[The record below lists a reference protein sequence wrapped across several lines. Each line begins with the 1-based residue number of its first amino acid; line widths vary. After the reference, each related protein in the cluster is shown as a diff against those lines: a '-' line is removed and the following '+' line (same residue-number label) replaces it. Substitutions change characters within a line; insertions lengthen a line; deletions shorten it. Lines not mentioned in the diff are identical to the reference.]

1 MAFVPFTGKLDA
13 PQEEQTPKF
22 MPFTGKLD
30 APVQEGANFVPFS
43 GKLDE
48 PKEAKPAR
56 EYQDIAETPIV
67 SPEELLTPLPATP
80 AAPVKAKEQRPE
92 PAPYK
97 SKTEALDDAVNLL
110 EEGYGMDKVT
120 SAFSNLGVS
129 KDEIVAHGQKRKSEY
144 FAPQKIKD
152 VGVGAKPGEPVP
164 PPSELRGADTTLYED
179 ITGIGKRSAARGRQ
193 AIAGLLKE
201 AGVYDEDELARM
213 VVREERR
220 IQAAAPSISVQQGI
234 ENISKAETFG
244 DAAYQLAANPA
255 ATFSMLAESLL
266 MTTPVLATAFARL
279 PAAAFGT
286 AVGTYSGSLEYGSA
300 LAETLAN
307 NNIDPMDAQKIGQAL
322 KDPKFVEELRDR
334 GVKRGLTIGIIDGL
348 TAGFAGKFI
357 SPVQRQIAQGKLT
370 GAQARNA
377 TIGAWAKETGMQVAG
392 GGGGEALAQGLVG
405 EFKPADILLEAAAEG
420 ITAPIEARGALSEAE
435 RLQTIPSALELAKS
449 KGFLPETK
457 PTAPPTV
464 APTEAAPT
472 AEAAP
477 LSDTGMLYAN
487 TVTRFQQ
494 QGFAPSDAARLAEEE
509 LKESGYGSDEIE
521 AGKREFGLSMYSGA
535 APTDELAARTTEP
548 SAGRVEPTGIPTGGI
563 GDRAEDVAD
572 TLTGRVEPTLQTEAA
587 KVEDTRTTPD
597 LASTGLQPKGK
608 KSTGRPK
615 VILTP
620 EQKAEKA
627 AARKES
633 QRTSIVTS
641 RSVDKLTQ
649 VLDEPFNPE
658 DFPDEQ
664 LLKEAQET
672 RNAEVIEALV
682 GAIRIANDPKFRNN
696 KATGQ
701 RAKAL
706 VDRFAP
712 TDRVR
717 QIAEARAKLG
727 EPSKSLSTT
736 TNEHDPDIMGFSD
749 AQKLLGYIKGFGT
762 SFERILADRLRPALK
777 GVSVVHVADPARD
790 ILDDKARSSFDNA
803 LGLYFNK
810 AIYLNANPNE
820 SGENNETALH
830 EALHAGTVST
840 VEKYFTDP
848 GSLTANQL
856 RAMAQLDDIRNRAF
870 EHYEK
875 LVEQAEADPQF
886 ARANAKMLAKLYS
899 LADPNGANV
908 FGDLKEFISYGMT
921 QPEFQ
926 EFLMQAPGSFDPK
939 TNRITGLFT
948 QFVNALRNLLN
959 MGPEHMSALQD
970 LIIVTDRL
978 ISPAQEI
985 IAPSLQTKQNIAYH
999 SGDLGY
1005 GTDTTLGRMTG
1016 GRSTGHFGTG
1026 VYFVSNP
1033 EYYSDLIG
1041 YENRPVQIVNL
1052 SGYNLLRPR
1061 FNYEAEILHKALE
1074 KVNSLANNDQI
1085 KLNSIEAQRTIKN
1098 AAYNIYLATG
1108 MEKSEAEVSK
1118 AIVAAV
1124 KEARKLLPKYAFTRD
1139 YIDSASTRAIKKLG
1153 YEGIDVRH
1161 LPSYD
1166 TTTFGTVVYAKNF
1179 TPKPVAGIGEPSLS
1193 RKAKAAKESDAKVD
1207 KDLQKVQASYDAF
1220 TVADSTGSMI
1230 RERGI
1235 GQYLPMLNSRFK
1247 DMSSGFIR
1255 KLLYGMQTADILRWK
1270 GDEIPGL
1277 VDVDKIQQE
1286 MSAMKTSLLNAS
1298 AKQADKLAAFARKNG
1313 MQVIST
1319 TMHLARLKKVS
1330 PTEFATL
1337 AEAQQKD
1344 PVVVHY
1350 EKILTDQA
1358 YRAKYNLDAT
1368 LTPQQI
1374 GLYKKKQDDRR
1385 ANLKIVYDSWDAL
1398 GKQKNGHE
1406 MYKMVRQFYKD
1417 NYLAMRT
1424 ILDDQL
1430 NALPIDAAAKAKLL
1444 KSVRLMQEEAKGAPD
1459 PDYDGMTLKQL
1470 PEEYFPFRRHG
1481 DYWLRFAKGPT
1492 GREFYTFTSGAD
1504 RNEFL
1509 RIRAAQL
1516 GLNVEDPSI
1525 KAGDDITSLREDF
1538 STDSLMLQK
1547 MFAAIE
1553 EAKADG
1559 RFDPAKYKK
1568 EADAKAAF
1576 DRYREELKDQLYQVY
1591 LMTLPE
1597 RSFRKQFLHSE
1608 NVTGFSADVLLNFKK
1623 SATSYANQLA
1633 KLKYANEIRNQVQR
1647 ARDSLEGM
1655 PALERAKLEL
1665 FVDAIQDI
1673 ANDEID
1679 PPPEGKVANRIN
1691 QFAFVM
1697 LLTSGA
1703 TAATQMASIPVM
1715 VMPTLAERYGNLS
1728 AGREFLRFATFFKT
1742 MGITK
1747 KQPNGDV
1754 EYTAPSIGSSSMV
1767 RNDPILQR
1775 AFQAALD
1782 RHVTTLTNTSVLTN
1796 RNRTPENAYKTIP
1809 GVAARVTF
1817 DTMTALFNGAE
1828 RMSREIAYMMAFKLE
1843 YAKTGNFEESV
1854 DKAVDTVHE
1863 LLGRYDNFN
1872 RPRIYRN
1879 FLGKTVGQFK
1889 MYSTF
1894 VTSWFVRN
1902 GYTALTE
1909 GMGNKEG
1916 RAAMQRLTG
1925 VLVMGGLF
1933 HGLVGMPLY
1942 STITSVIDAVL
1953 DNIEDEEEKRARLAK
1968 NPLTAESSNLRFR
1981 YEFLPKHFGHIEITG
1996 LDGKKHRLS
2005 EILEKGPIS
2014 VLSDINIGSRTSFD
2028 GIWFREA
2035 KPGKNWQETVE
2046 NYVKENLGPGIS
2058 TGLNMVGAIDDFN
2071 DGKLLRGAEKLAP
2084 AFFKGPLTSYRLAKE
2099 SAETKGGVKILKK
2112 SEITDLNLIAS
2123 ALGFQPSRLARLQEK
2138 NFAFQ
2143 RQITKAEDSKSDAL
2157 RRLNETVYNEEKEPG
2172 DIKAAIAKIREH
2184 NKRYP
2189 MEAFL
2194 IDGDTIDRSIEAY
2207 GEKLGLTYRGQRM
2220 SEKLLPYVMPASRYA
2235 APVPPKD

>member
-48 PKEAKPAR
+48 PKEAKSAR

-144 FAPQKIKD
+144 FAPQKIKAAEPTP
-152 VGVGAKPGEPVP
+152 VEAGRPAGEMRARNLRAAPKDRYVAEG
-164 PPSELRGADTTLYED
+164 ELVSPEEALTPTQERIVDTTLYED

-357 SPVQRQIAQGKLT
+357 SPVQRQIAQGKLS

-435 RLQTIPSALELAKS
+435 RLQAIPSALELAKS
-449 KGFLPETK
+449 KGFLPEK
-457 PTAPPTV
+457 KQ
-464 APTEAAPT
+464 
-472 AEAAP
+472 AEGKKEDKQTTQAAP
-477 LSDTGMLYAN
+477 LSDTGMLYAD

-535 APTDELAARTTEP
+535 PPADGLAARTTET
-548 SAGRVEPTGIPTGGI
+548 STGRVEPTGIPTGGV
-563 GDRAEDVAD
+563 GDRAEDVTD

-587 KVEDTRTTPD
+587 KVENTRATPD
-597 LASTGLQPKGK
+597 LTSTGLQPKGK

-633 QRTSIVTS
+633 QRTSIATS

-712 TDRVR
+712 TDRIR

-762 SFERILADRLRPALK
+762 AFERILADRLRPALK

-790 ILDDKARSSFDNA
+790 ILDDKARGSFDNA

-840 VEKYFTDP
+840 VEKYLTDP

-926 EFLMQAPGSFDPK
+926 EFLMQAPGAFDPK

-978 ISPAQEI
+978 ISPAQPEMN
-985 IAPSLQTKQNIAYH
+985 A
-999 SGDLGY
+999 
-1005 GTDTTLGRMTG
+1005 GT
-1016 GRSTGHFGTG
+1016 
-1026 VYFVSNP
+1026 P
-1033 EYYSDLIG
+1033 
-1041 YENRPVQIVNL
+1041 
-1052 SGYNLLRPR
+1052 
-1061 FNYEAEILHKALE
+1061 AL
-1074 KVNSLANNDQI
+1074 A
-1085 KLNSIEAQRTIKN
+1085 
-1098 AAYNIYLATG
+1098 
-1108 MEKSEAEVSK
+1108 
-1118 AIVAAV
+1118 
-1124 KEARKLLPKYAFTRD
+1124 
-1139 YIDSASTRAIKKLG
+1139 
-1153 YEGIDVRH
+1153 
-1161 LPSYD
+1161 
-1166 TTTFGTVVYAKNF
+1166 
-1179 TPKPVAGIGEPSLS
+1179 

-1247 DMSSGFIR
+1247 DMSNDFIR

-1298 AKQADKLAAFARKNG
+1298 AKQADKLAAFVRKNG

-1319 TMHLARLKKVS
+1319 TMHLARLKKVN

-1470 PEEYFPFRRHG
+1470 PEEYFPFKRHG
-1481 DYWLRFAKGPT
+1481 DYWLRVTKGPT

-1516 GLNVEDPSI
+1516 GKDPNDGGEFV
-1525 KAGDDITSLREDF
+1525 AGDDLRSLREDF

-1547 MFAAIE
+1547 MFATIE

-1559 RFDPAKYKK
+1559 RFDPAKYKT

-1728 AGREFLRFATFFKT
+1728 AGKEFLRFATFFKT
-1742 MGITK
+1742 MGVTK

-1796 RNRTPENAYKTIP
+1796 RNRTPENAYESIP

-1843 YAKTGNFEESV
+1843 YAKTDNFEESV

-1902 GYTALTE
+1902 GYTAFTE

-1953 DNIEDEEEKRARLAK
+1953 DDIEDEEEKRARLAK

-2035 KPGKNWQETVE
+2035 KPGKNWQETIE
-2046 NYVKENLGPGIS
+2046 NYIKENLGPGVS

-2071 DGKLLRGAEKLAP
+2071 EGKLLRGAEKLAP
-2084 AFFKGPLTSYRLAKE
+2084 AFFKGPLTSYRLSTE
-2099 SAETKGGVKILKK
+2099 GAETKGGAKVLKK

-2123 ALGFQPSRLARLQEK
+2123 ALGFQPSHLARIQEK

-2157 RRLNETVYNEEKEPG
+2157 RRLNETAFNEEKEPG

>member
-67 SPEELLTPLPATP
+67 SPEESLTPPPPAKSKSIMEGFVPPATGDVRMELPDLSSQQRKVYDAATP
-80 AAPVKAKEQRPE
+80 AQRKELLKKD
-92 PAPYK
+92 PAFK
-97 SKTEALDDAVNLL
+97 QIDEAYQLRDAQV
-110 EEGYGMDKVT
+110 
-120 SAFSNLGVS
+120 
-129 KDEIVAHGQKRKSEY
+129 Q
-144 FAPQKIKD
+144 
-152 VGVGAKPGEPVP
+152 
-164 PPSELRGADTTLYED
+164 ADTTKKSGLYK
-179 ITGIGKRSAARGRQ
+179 T
-193 AIAGLLKE
+193 AIDPYLFDTRAEHRKDALVKQGLDVE
-201 AGVYDEDELARM
+201 
-213 VVREERR
+213 
-220 IQAAAPSISVQQGI
+220 
-234 ENISKAETFG
+234 
-244 DAAYQLAANPA
+244 
-255 ATFSMLAESLL
+255 
-266 MTTPVLATAFARL
+266 
-279 PAAAFGT
+279 
-286 AVGTYSGSLEYGSA
+286 
-300 LAETLAN
+300 LAETTARRMAYGGVESKRNPFGEITESPSEYEMAEGLKY
-307 NNIDPMDAQKIGQAL
+307 DPRASGVEQTAQVLKRAGTKAFVGLGQ
-322 KDPKFVEELRDR
+322 
-334 GVKRGLTIGIIDGL
+334 
-348 TAGFAGKFI
+348 
-357 SPVQRQIAQGKLT
+357 
-370 GAQARNA
+370 
-377 TIGAWAKETGMQVAG
+377 AG
-392 GGGGEALAQGLVG
+392 GGMNRFMGDILGLDTSETVDRLESMERFSQAMGTPASKPVAIIEGAVNSIAQQLPALVGGVLTGSEGLVLASMFANSFG
-405 EFKPADILLEAAAEG
+405 QNYDEGRRKDLDVGAATTRAAANAAFEVIGEKFGLKEQLAGIKAAASNVPTTEIINYFSKALVKEIPGEQLTYAGQFAVDKGFDMNPEAGIRAFIEG
-420 ITAPIEARGALSEAE
+420 AVDTMASTVVQGGLMMGGGATVNKIVRSVAKEKPEVIQA
-435 RLQTIPSALELAKS
+435 IPSALELAKS
-449 KGFLPETK
+449 KGFLSEK
-457 PTAPPTV
+457 KQAEV
-464 APTEAAPT
+464 RKEDKDIAQEAAANT
-472 AEAAP
+472 AQTAQAAP
-477 LSDTGMLYAN
+477 LSDTGMLYAD

-535 APTDELAARTTEP
+535 PPADGLAARTTET
-548 SAGRVEPTGIPTGGI
+548 STGRVEPTGIPTGGV
-563 GDRAEDVAD
+563 GDRAEDVTD

-633 QRTSIVTS
+633 QRTSIATS

-672 RNAEVIEALV
+672 RDAEVIEALV
-682 GAIRIANDPKFRNN
+682 GAIRIANDPKFRKN

-712 TDRVR
+712 TDRIR

-736 TNEHDPDIMGFSD
+736 TNEHDPDLMGFSD

-762 SFERILADRLRPALK
+762 AFERILADRLRPALK

-790 ILDDKARSSFDNA
+790 ILDDKARGSFDNA

-830 EALHAGTVST
+830 EALHAGTVSI
-840 VEKYFTDP
+840 VEKYLTDP

-978 ISPAQEI
+978 ISPAQPEMN
-985 IAPSLQTKQNIAYH
+985 A
-999 SGDLGY
+999 
-1005 GTDTTLGRMTG
+1005 GT
-1016 GRSTGHFGTG
+1016 
-1026 VYFVSNP
+1026 
-1033 EYYSDLIG
+1033 
-1041 YENRPVQIVNL
+1041 
-1052 SGYNLLRPR
+1052 
-1061 FNYEAEILHKALE
+1061 
-1074 KVNSLANNDQI
+1074 
-1085 KLNSIEAQRTIKN
+1085 
-1098 AAYNIYLATG
+1098 
-1108 MEKSEAEVSK
+1108 
-1118 AIVAAV
+1118 
-1124 KEARKLLPKYAFTRD
+1124 
-1139 YIDSASTRAIKKLG
+1139 
-1153 YEGIDVRH
+1153 
-1161 LPSYD
+1161 
-1166 TTTFGTVVYAKNF
+1166 
-1179 TPKPVAGIGEPSLS
+1179 PSLS
-1193 RKAKAAKESDAKVD
+1193 RKAKKAKESDAKVD

-1247 DMSSGFIR
+1247 DMGNDFIR
-1255 KLLYGMQTADILRWK
+1255 KLLYGMQTVDILRWK

-1298 AKQADKLAAFARKNG
+1298 AKQADKLAAFVRKNG
-1313 MQVIST
+1313 IKVIST
-1319 TMHLARLKKVS
+1319 TMHLARLKKVN

-1470 PEEYFPFRRHG
+1470 PEEYFPFKRHG
-1481 DYWLRFAKGPT
+1481 DYWLRVTKGPT

-1516 GLNVEDPSI
+1516 GKNPNDGGEFV
-1525 KAGDDITSLREDF
+1525 AGDDLRSLREDF
-1538 STDSLMLQK
+1538 STDSAMLQK

-1553 EAKADG
+1553 DAQADG
-1559 RFDPAKYKK
+1559 RFDPAKYKT

-1633 KLKYANEIRNQVQR
+1633 KLKYANSIRDQVQR

-1655 PALERAKLEL
+1655 PPLERAKLEL

-1679 PPPEGKVANRIN
+1679 PPPEGKAANRIN

-1703 TAATQMASIPVM
+1703 TAATQMVSIPAM
-1715 VMPTLAERYGNLS
+1715 VLPTLAERHGNFAAS
-1728 AGREFLRFATFFKT
+1728 KEFLRFATFFKT
-1742 MGITK
+1742 TGVTK

-1782 RHVTTLTNTSVLTN
+1782 RQVTTLTNTSVLTN
-1796 RNRTPENAYKTIP
+1796 RNRTPENAYESIP
-1809 GVAARVTF
+1809 GVAARVSF
-1817 DTMTALFNGAE
+1817 NTMTALFNGAE

-1879 FLGKTVGQFK
+1879 FVGKTVGQFK
-1889 MYSTF
+1889 MYATF
-1894 VTSWFVRN
+1894 ITSWFVRN
-1902 GYTALTE
+1902 GYTAFTE

-1933 HGLVGMPLY
+1933 HGLVGQPLY
-1942 STITSVIDAVL
+1942 SMICSVIDAVL
-1953 DNIEDEEEKRARLAK
+1953 DATEDEEEKRARLAK
-1968 NPLTAESSNLRFR
+1968 NPLTAGSSNLRFR
-1981 YEFLPKHFGHIEITG
+1981 YEFLPKYFGHIEITG

-2014 VLSDINIGSRTSFD
+2014 VLSDINVGSRTSYD

-2071 DGKLLRGAEKLAP
+2071 DGKLLRGAEKLTP
-2084 AFFKGPLTSYRLAKE
+2084 AFFKAPLTSYRLATE
-2099 SAETKGGVKILKK
+2099 GAETKGGAKILKQ

-2123 ALGFQPSRLARLQEK
+2123 ALGFQSSRLARIQEH
-2138 NFAFQ
+2138 NFAMERQ
-2143 RQITKAEDSKSDAL
+2143 RVKAEDSKSDAL
-2157 RRLNETVYNEEKEPG
+2157 RKLNETVFNAEKEPG

-2194 IDGDTIDRSIEAY
+2194 IDGDTIDRSIEGY
-2207 GEKLGLTYRGQRM
+2207 GEKLGLTYRGLRM
-2220 SEKLLPYVMPASRYA
+2220 SEKLLPYLMPSARIA

>member
-213 VVREERR
+213 VVKEERR

-300 LAETLAN
+300 LAETLAD

-322 KDPKFVEELRDR
+322 KDPKFVEELRER
-334 GVKRGLTIGIIDGL
+334 GLKRGLTIGIIDGL

-357 SPVQRQIAQGKLT
+357 SPVQRQIAQGKLS

-435 RLQTIPSALELAKS
+435 RLQAIPSALELAKS
-449 KGFLPETK
+449 KGFLPEK
-457 PTAPPTV
+457 KQAEGKKEDKQ
-464 APTEAAPT
+464 TEQ
-472 AEAAP
+472 AAP

-535 APTDELAARTTEP
+535 PPADGLAARTTET
-548 SAGRVEPTGIPTGGI
+548 SAGGVESTGVPTGGV

-572 TLTGRVEPTLQTEAA
+572 PLKTEAA

-597 LASTGLQPKGK
+597 LTSTGLQPKGK

-633 QRTSIVTS
+633 QRTSIATS
-641 RSVDKLTQ
+641 RSVDKLAQ

-672 RNAEVIEALV
+672 RDAEVIEALV
-682 GAIRIANDPKFRNN
+682 GAIRIANDPKFRKN

-712 TDRVR
+712 TDRIR

-762 SFERILADRLRPALK
+762 AFERILADRLRPALK

-790 ILDDKARSSFDNA
+790 ILDDKARGSFDNA

-840 VEKYFTDP
+840 VEKYLTDP

-886 ARANAKMLAKLYS
+886 ARANAKMLTKLYG

-985 IAPSLQTKQNIAYH
+985 IEPSLQTKQNIAYH
-999 SGDLGY
+999 YGDLGY
-1005 GTDTTLGRMTG
+1005 ASDTTLGRING

-1026 VYFVSNP
+1026 VYFLSNP
-1033 EYYSDLIG
+1033 EKTSDFTR
-1041 YENRPVQIVNL
+1041 EDRPVQIVNL
-1052 SGYNLLRPR
+1052 LGYNLLRPSIE
-1061 FNYEAEILHKALE
+1061 FEAETLHDGLKKINALASKTINE
-1074 KVNSLANNDQI
+1074 QPISLNTP
-1085 KLNSIEAQRTIKN
+1085 EAQREIRS
-1098 AAYNIYLATG
+1098 AAYSIYLASDR
-1108 MEKSEAEVSK
+1108 KNSEEEIK
-1118 AIVAAV
+1118 RAII
-1124 KEARKLLPKYAFTRD
+1124 EAIQEAQRLLPKYRFERE

-1161 LPSYD
+1161 LPRYD
-1166 TTTFGTVVYAKNF
+1166 NTTFGTVVYAKNF

-1193 RKAKAAKESDAKVD
+1193 RKAKKAKESDAKVD

-1247 DMSSGFIR
+1247 DMSNDFIR

-1298 AKQADKLAAFARKNG
+1298 AKQADKLAAFVRKNG

-1319 TMHLARLKKVS
+1319 TMHLARLKKVN

-1430 NALPIDAAAKAKLL
+1430 NALPIDAAAKSKLL

-1470 PEEYFPFRRHG
+1470 PEEYFPFKRHG
-1481 DYWLRFAKGPT
+1481 DYWLRVTKGPT

-1516 GLNVEDPSI
+1516 GKDPNDGGEFV
-1525 KAGDDITSLREDF
+1525 AGDDLRSLREDF

-1559 RFDPAKYKK
+1559 RFDPAKYKT

-1655 PALERAKLEL
+1655 PPLERAKLEL

-1679 PPPEGKVANRIN
+1679 PPPEGQVANRIN

-1728 AGREFLRFATFFKT
+1728 AGKEFLRFATFFKT
-1742 MGITK
+1742 MGVTK

-1796 RNRTPENAYKTIP
+1796 RNRTPENAYESIP
-1809 GVAARVTF
+1809 GVAARVSF
-1817 DTMTALFNGAE
+1817 NTMTALFNGAE

-1894 VTSWFVRN
+1894 ITSWFVRN

-1942 STITSVIDAVL
+1942 STICSVIDAVL
-1953 DNIEDEEEKRARLAK
+1953 DDIEDEEEKRARLAK

-2035 KPGKNWQETVE
+2035 KPGKNWQETIE
-2046 NYVKENLGPGIS
+2046 NYIKENLGPGVS

-2071 DGKLLRGAEKLAP
+2071 EGKLLRGAEKLVP
-2084 AFFKGPLTSYRLAKE
+2084 AFFKGPLTSYRLSTE
-2099 SAETKGGVKILKK
+2099 GAETKGGAKVLKK

-2123 ALGFQPSRLARLQEK
+2123 ALGFQSSHLARIQEK

-2157 RRLNETVYNEEKEPG
+2157 RKLNETVYNEEKEPG

-2194 IDGDTIDRSIEAY
+2194 IDGDTIDRSIEGY

>member
-535 APTDELAARTTEP
+535 PPADGLAARTTET
-548 SAGRVEPTGIPTGGI
+548 SAGGMESTGVPTGGV

-572 TLTGRVEPTLQTEAA
+572 PLKTEAA
-587 KVEDTRTTPD
+587 KVEDTRATPD
-597 LASTGLQPKGK
+597 LTSTGLQPKGK

-620 EQKAEKA
+620 EQKAEKT

-633 QRTSIVTS
+633 QRTSIATS
-641 RSVDKLTQ
+641 RSVDKLAQ

-672 RNAEVIEALV
+672 RDAEVIEALV
-682 GAIRIANDPKFRNN
+682 GAIRIANDPKFRKN

-712 TDRVR
+712 TDRIR

-749 AQKLLGYIKGFGT
+749 AQKLMGYIKGFGT
-762 SFERILADRLRPALK
+762 AFERILADRLRPALK

-790 ILDDKARSSFDNA
+790 ILDDKARGSFDNA

-830 EALHAGTVST
+830 EALHAGTVSI
-840 VEKYFTDP
+840 VEKYLTDP

-978 ISPAQEI
+978 ISPAQPEMN
-985 IAPSLQTKQNIAYH
+985 A
-999 SGDLGY
+999 
-1005 GTDTTLGRMTG
+1005 GT
-1016 GRSTGHFGTG
+1016 
-1026 VYFVSNP
+1026 P
-1033 EYYSDLIG
+1033 
-1041 YENRPVQIVNL
+1041 
-1052 SGYNLLRPR
+1052 
-1061 FNYEAEILHKALE
+1061 AL
-1074 KVNSLANNDQI
+1074 A
-1085 KLNSIEAQRTIKN
+1085 
-1098 AAYNIYLATG
+1098 
-1108 MEKSEAEVSK
+1108 
-1118 AIVAAV
+1118 
-1124 KEARKLLPKYAFTRD
+1124 
-1139 YIDSASTRAIKKLG
+1139 
-1153 YEGIDVRH
+1153 
-1161 LPSYD
+1161 
-1166 TTTFGTVVYAKNF
+1166 
-1179 TPKPVAGIGEPSLS
+1179 

-1504 RNEFL
+1504 RNDFL

-1525 KAGDDITSLREDF
+1525 EAGDNLRSLRQDF
-1538 STDSLMLQK
+1538 STESAMLQK

-1559 RFDPAKYKK
+1559 RFNPAKYKN
-1568 EADAKAAF
+1568 EDEAKAAF

-1591 LMTLPE
+1591 LMSLPE
-1597 RSFRKQFLHSE
+1597 RSYRKQFLHSE

-1742 MGITK
+1742 MGVTK

-1796 RNRTPENAYKTIP
+1796 RNRTPENAYESIP

>member
-80 AAPVKAKEQRPE
+80 AAPVKNQRVE
-92 PAPYK
+92 PTPYK
-97 SKTEALDDAVNLL
+97 SKVEALDDAVNLL

-120 SAFSNLGVS
+120 SAFSNLGVF

-152 VGVGAKPGEPVP
+152 VGVGAKPGEPIP

-213 VVREERR
+213 VVREERK

-322 KDPKFVEELRDR
+322 RDPKFVEELRER

-392 GGGGEALAQGLVG
+392 GGGGEALAQKLVG

-435 RLQTIPSALELAKS
+435 RLQAIPSALELAKS
-449 KGFLPETK
+449 KGFLPEK
-457 PTAPPTV
+457 KQAEGKKEDKQTAQ
-464 APTEAAPT
+464 
-472 AEAAP
+472 AAP
-477 LSDTGMLYAN
+477 LSDTGMLYAD
-487 TVTRFQQ
+487 TVTRFQR

-521 AGKREFGLSMYSGA
+521 AGRNEFGLSVYSGA
-535 APTDELAARTTEP
+535 APSDELTATTTET
-548 SAGRVEPTGIPTGGI
+548 SAGGVEATSVSADSV
-563 GDRAEDVAD
+563 GDGTEVFAD
-572 TLTGRVEPTLQTEAA
+572 PLKTEAT
-587 KVEDTRTTPD
+587 KVEDTRTTSD
-597 LASTGLQPKGK
+597 LAATGLQPKGK

-627 AARKES
+627 ATRKES
-633 QRTSIVTS
+633 QRTSIATS

-672 RNAEVIEALV
+672 RDAEVIEALV
-682 GAIRIANDPKFRNN
+682 GAIRIANDPKFRKN

-712 TDRVR
+712 TDRIR

-736 TNEHDPDIMGFSD
+736 TNEHDPDLMGFSD

-762 SFERILADRLRPALK
+762 AFERILADRLRPALK

-790 ILDDKARSSFDNA
+790 ILDDKARGSFDNA

-830 EALHAGTVST
+830 EALHAGTVSI
-840 VEKYFTDP
+840 VEKYLTDP

-886 ARANAKMLAKLYS
+886 AKANAKMLAKLYS

-978 ISPAQEI
+978 ISPAQLEMN
-985 IAPSLQTKQNIAYH
+985 A
-999 SGDLGY
+999 
-1005 GTDTTLGRMTG
+1005 GT
-1016 GRSTGHFGTG
+1016 
-1026 VYFVSNP
+1026 P
-1033 EYYSDLIG
+1033 
-1041 YENRPVQIVNL
+1041 
-1052 SGYNLLRPR
+1052 
-1061 FNYEAEILHKALE
+1061 AL
-1074 KVNSLANNDQI
+1074 A
-1085 KLNSIEAQRTIKN
+1085 
-1098 AAYNIYLATG
+1098 
-1108 MEKSEAEVSK
+1108 
-1118 AIVAAV
+1118 
-1124 KEARKLLPKYAFTRD
+1124 
-1139 YIDSASTRAIKKLG
+1139 
-1153 YEGIDVRH
+1153 
-1161 LPSYD
+1161 
-1166 TTTFGTVVYAKNF
+1166 
-1179 TPKPVAGIGEPSLS
+1179 
-1193 RKAKAAKESDAKVD
+1193 RKAKAANQSNAKVD

-1230 RERGI
+1230 RQRGI
-1235 GQYLPMLNSRFK
+1235 GQYLPLLNSRFK
-1247 DMSSGFIR
+1247 DMGNDFIR

-1298 AKQADKLAAFARKNG
+1298 AKQADKLAAFVRKNG

-1319 TMHLARLKKVS
+1319 TMHLARLKKVN

-1444 KSVRLMQEEAKGAPD
+1444 KSVRLMQEESKGAPD

-1481 DYWLRFAKGPT
+1481 DYWLRVTNGPA

-1516 GLNVEDPSI
+1516 GKDPNDGGEFV
-1525 KAGDDITSLREDF
+1525 AGDDLRSLREDF

-1559 RFDPAKYKK
+1559 RFDPSKYKT

-1655 PALERAKLEL
+1655 PPLERAKLEL

-1679 PPPEGKVANRIN
+1679 PPPEGQVANRIN

-1703 TAATQMASIPVM
+1703 TAATQMASIPIM
-1715 VMPTLAERYGNLS
+1715 VMPTLVERYGTFAAS
-1728 AGREFLRFATFFKT
+1728 KEFLRFATFFKT

-1747 KQPNGDV
+1747 KEPNGNV

-1767 RNDPILQR
+1767 RNDPVLQR

-1796 RNRTPENAYKTIP
+1796 RNRTPENAYESIP

-1843 YAKTGNFEESV
+1843 YAKTGNFEASV
-1854 DKAVDTVHE
+1854 DKAVDAVHE

-1872 RPRIYRN
+1872 RPRILRN
-1879 FLGKTVGQFK
+1879 FAGKTIGQFK
-1889 MYSTF
+1889 MYSIF

-1925 VLVMGGLF
+1925 VLAMGGLF

-1953 DNIEDEEEKRARLAK
+1953 DDIEDEEETRARLAK

-2005 EILEKGPIS
+2005 EILEKGSIS

-2071 DGKLLRGAEKLAP
+2071 EGKLLRGAEKLVP
-2084 AFFKGPLTSYRLAKE
+2084 AFFKGPLTSYRLSTE
-2099 SAETKGGVKILKK
+2099 GAETKGGAKVLKQ

-2123 ALGFQPSRLARLQEK
+2123 ALGFQPSHLARIQEK

-2143 RQITKAEDSKSDAL
+2143 REITRAEDSKSDAL
-2157 RRLNETVYNEEKEPG
+2157 RKLNETVFNAEKEPG

-2194 IDGDTIDRSIEAY
+2194 IDGDTIDRSIEGY

>member
-1 MAFVPFTGKLDA
+1 MNIQEIRNQYPQYNDLSDKDLAAGFHKKFYSDLPFEDFAGRIGLK
-13 PQEEQTPKF
+13 PE
-22 MPFTGKLD
+22 
-30 APVQEGANFVPFS
+30 APVVP
-43 GKLDE
+43 
-48 PKEAKPAR
+48 EAPAR

-300 LAETLAN
+300 LAETLAD

-322 KDPKFVEELRDR
+322 KDPKFVEELRER
-334 GVKRGLTIGIIDGL
+334 GLKRGLTIGIIDGL

-435 RLQTIPSALELAKS
+435 RLQAIPSALELAKS
-449 KGFLPETK
+449 KGFLPEK
-457 PTAPPTV
+457 KQ
-464 APTEAAPT
+464 
-472 AEAAP
+472 AEGKKEDKQTTQAAP
-477 LSDTGMLYAN
+477 LSDTGMLYAD

-535 APTDELAARTTEP
+535 PPADGLAARTTET
-548 SAGRVEPTGIPTGGI
+548 STGRVEPTGIPTGGV

-572 TLTGRVEPTLQTEAA
+572 PLKTEAA
-587 KVEDTRTTPD
+587 KVENTRATPD
-597 LASTGLQPKGK
+597 LTSTGLQPKGK

-633 QRTSIVTS
+633 QRTSIATS

-712 TDRVR
+712 TDRIR

-762 SFERILADRLRPALK
+762 AFERILADRLRPALK

-790 ILDDKARSSFDNA
+790 ILDDKARGSFDNA

-840 VEKYFTDP
+840 VEKYLTDP

-870 EHYEK
+870 EHYEQ
-875 LVEQAEADPQF
+875 LVRQAEADPQF

-926 EFLMQAPGSFDPK
+926 EFLMQAPGAFDPK

-978 ISPAQEI
+978 ISPAQPEMN
-985 IAPSLQTKQNIAYH
+985 A
-999 SGDLGY
+999 
-1005 GTDTTLGRMTG
+1005 GT
-1016 GRSTGHFGTG
+1016 
-1026 VYFVSNP
+1026 P
-1033 EYYSDLIG
+1033 
-1041 YENRPVQIVNL
+1041 
-1052 SGYNLLRPR
+1052 
-1061 FNYEAEILHKALE
+1061 AL
-1074 KVNSLANNDQI
+1074 A
-1085 KLNSIEAQRTIKN
+1085 
-1098 AAYNIYLATG
+1098 
-1108 MEKSEAEVSK
+1108 
-1118 AIVAAV
+1118 
-1124 KEARKLLPKYAFTRD
+1124 
-1139 YIDSASTRAIKKLG
+1139 
-1153 YEGIDVRH
+1153 
-1161 LPSYD
+1161 
-1166 TTTFGTVVYAKNF
+1166 
-1179 TPKPVAGIGEPSLS
+1179 

-1247 DMSSGFIR
+1247 DMSNDFIR

-1298 AKQADKLAAFARKNG
+1298 AKQADKLAAFVRKNG

-1319 TMHLARLKKVS
+1319 TMHLARLKKVN

-1417 NYLAMRT
+1417 NYLAMRI

-1470 PEEYFPFRRHG
+1470 PEEYFPFKRHG
-1481 DYWLRFAKGPT
+1481 DYWLRVTKGPT

-1516 GLNVEDPSI
+1516 GKDPNDGGEFV
-1525 KAGDDITSLREDF
+1525 AGDDLRSLREDF

-1547 MFAAIE
+1547 MFATIE

-1559 RFDPAKYKK
+1559 RFDPAKYKT

-1655 PALERAKLEL
+1655 PPLERAKLEL

-1679 PPPEGKVANRIN
+1679 PPPEGQVANRIN

-1728 AGREFLRFATFFKT
+1728 AGKEFLRFATFFKT
-1742 MGITK
+1742 MGVTK

-1796 RNRTPENAYKTIP
+1796 RNRTPENAYESIP
-1809 GVAARVTF
+1809 GVAARVSF
-1817 DTMTALFNGAE
+1817 NTMTALFNGAE

-1854 DKAVDTVHE
+1854 DRAVDTVHE

-1902 GYTALTE
+1902 GYTAFTE

-1953 DNIEDEEEKRARLAK
+1953 DDIEDEEEKRARLAK

-2035 KPGKNWQETVE
+2035 KPGKNWQETIE
-2046 NYVKENLGPGIS
+2046 NYIKENLGPGVS

-2071 DGKLLRGAEKLAP
+2071 EGKLLRGAEKLAP
-2084 AFFKGPLTSYRLAKE
+2084 AFFKGPLTSYRLSTE
-2099 SAETKGGVKILKK
+2099 GAETKGGAKVLKK

-2123 ALGFQPSRLARLQEK
+2123 ALGFQPSHLARIQEK

-2157 RRLNETVYNEEKEPG
+2157 RRLNETAFNEEKEPG